1 MSVNSKVFITAAV
14 TVVTAAALNVSTPA
28 QAGDAGAFIG
38 GVFAS
43 NVVHNMRRRTQA
55 EETQAYYAAH
65 PQTVTTTSQV
75 STTPAKKETAED
87 RIKELDKLAAGGY
100 ITPEEYK
107 AKKQAILD
115 SL

>member
-1 MSVNSKVFITAAV
+1 MSINSKISITAALCL
-14 TVVTAAALNVSTPA
+14 TGAAALNVSPPA
-28 QAGDAGAFIG
+28 QAGDAGAFVG

-43 NVVHNMRRRTQA
+43 NIVHNMRRRTQA

-75 STTPAKKETAED
+75 STAPAKKETAED
-87 RIKELDKLAAGGY
+87 RIKQLDKLAAGGY

-107 AKKQAILD
+107 AKKKAILD

>member
-28 QAGDAGAFIG
+28 QAGD
-38 GVFAS
+38 
-43 NVVHNMRRRTQA
+43 VVHNMRRRTQA